1 MLTSLTAPAWLRPKY
16 SDSSD
21 PLLFSKTLEKLTSTL
36 LFSLSLLGLSTAADP
51 PAGVFTYTDTDNDA
65 YVFALNVD
73 SSSND
78 YWLHLSATSTSALP
92 QWVAVGFGDKMAG
105 SFMLIVYTSSNGT
118 GVTLSPR
125 RATEHSEP
133 SYEKDIKCDLVADNN
148 DLKGGNV
155 VTRNGSASTTMS
167 VNAVCHNLT
176 QYASNGPFPLLQ
188 NQPMIYAVGP
198 SSYHG
203 PGLRSNDPAAGLA
216 RHTAYGHFSIDMTK
230 AVSKDSST
238 AGVPLPNDG
247 DNWALAGASADGQP
261 QADHDP
267 APRIHGFIMSLCFVI
282 IFPVGALVLRA
293 LKRVILHAVVQA
305 IGLFLVCCATA
316 GGIVVSM
323 QYNRSK
329 NFASAHQIIGIL
341 LLLALFAQLGLGIVH
356 HRLYKK
362 TQQPTKMG
370 KIHLYMGPAIL
381 ILGIIN
387 APIGFVFAGEGRLSL
402 PFVLVLL
409 LMAIVYITVRFGA
422 KLCGRGRKRQ
432 VAPVGGAEG
441 YQQPNFGSSG
451 PYMQAPPAYMRA
463 PSPSPGE
470 DVPLRPYQSQHSGIE
485 APPAYARPMV

>member
-1 MLTSLTAPAWLRPKY
+1 MLPFTFR
-16 SDSSD
+16 
-21 PLLFSKTLEKLTSTL
+21 TL
-36 LFSLSLLGLSTAADP
+36 LLALSLLGLSTAADP
-51 PAGVFTYTDTDNDA
+51 PAGVFTYTDTDNDVF
-65 YVFALNVD
+65 VFAVNVD

-78 YWLHLSATSTSALP
+78 YWLHLGATSTSALP

-105 SFMLIVYTSSNGT
+105 SFMLIAYTSSNGT

-133 SYEKDIKCDLVADNN
+133 SYVKDIKCDLVADNN

-155 VTRNGSASTTMS
+155 VTKNGSASTTIS
-167 VNAVCHNLT
+167 VNA
-176 QYASNGPFPLLQ
+176 

-247 DNWALAGASADGQP
+247 DSWSLAGASANGQP
-261 QADHDP
+261 TADHDP

-293 LKRVILHAVVQA
+293 LQRVILHAVVQA

-409 LMAIVYITVRFGA
+409 LMAIVYISVRFGA

-463 PSPSPGE
+463 PSPSIGE

>member
-1 MLTSLTAPAWLRPKY
+1 MLPSFT
-16 SDSSD
+16 
-21 PLLFSKTLEKLTSTL
+21 FSTL
-36 LFSLSLLGLSTAADP
+36 LFSLSFLGLSIAADP
-51 PAGVFTYTDTDNDA
+51 PAAVFTYTDSDSDDA
-65 YVFALNVD
+65 FVFALNANQQN
-73 SSSND
+73 ND
-78 YWLHLSATSTSALP
+78 YSFHLSAPAGN
-92 QWVAVGFGDKMAG
+92 QWVGVGFGERMAG
-105 SFMLIVYTSSNGT
+105 AFMFIVYASENGT

-125 RATEHSEP
+125 QATEHSEP
-133 SYEKDIKCDLVADNN
+133 SYFKDIHCDLED
-148 DLKGGNV
+148 GTE
-155 VTRNGSASTTMS
+155 VTKNGSASTIN
-167 VNAVCHNLT
+167 VNAVCHNVT
-176 QYASNGPFPLLQ
+176 QYASK

-203 PGLRSNDPAAGLA
+203 PGLRSDDPAAGLA
-216 RHTAYGHFSIDMTK
+216 RHKVYGHFAIDMTK

-238 AGVPLPNDG
+238 AGVPQPNDG
-247 DNWALAGASADGQP
+247 DKWVLAAATENGQP
-261 QADHDP
+261 KADNDP

-409 LMAIVYITVRFGA
+409 LMAIVYISVRFGA